1 IVSRDMSPARAP
13 PGVVAVF
20 TGADTARA
28 GFKSTPQ
35 LARYPGRGGASIRVP
50 HRDGL
55 ANGRVRFVGQ
65 EVALV
70 VAKTALA
77 AQDAAEKI
85 EVEYRDLPAVVD
97 AEEALA
103 PGAEQLYPEIP
114 GNLCF
119 DYEYGDEAK
128 TDEAFAQAAHVT
140 RIVLHSQ
147 RMVGNPMEPKACL
160 AAYDAEAGRY
170 DLDVSSQGLS
180 LMRR

>member
-1 IVSRDMSPARAP
+1 MSVDFKGRREDLRLVTGQGKYTSDWNLPGQLYGCFLRSDRAHAEIISIDVKTAQSSL
-13 PGVVAVF
+13 GVVAVL
-20 TGADTARA
+20 TGADTAKA

-35 LARYPGRGGASIRVP
+35 IARYPGRGGMLIKVP

-70 VAKTALA
+70 VASTALA

-85 EVEYRDLPAVVD
+85 EVEYRDLPVVTD
-97 AEEALA
+97 AEAALA

-119 DYEYGDEAK
+119 DYEYGD
-128 TDEAFAQAAHVT
+128 
-140 RIVLHSQ
+140 
-147 RMVGNPMEPKACL
+147 
-160 AAYDAEAGRY
+160 
-170 DLDVSSQGLS
+170 
-180 LMRR
+180 